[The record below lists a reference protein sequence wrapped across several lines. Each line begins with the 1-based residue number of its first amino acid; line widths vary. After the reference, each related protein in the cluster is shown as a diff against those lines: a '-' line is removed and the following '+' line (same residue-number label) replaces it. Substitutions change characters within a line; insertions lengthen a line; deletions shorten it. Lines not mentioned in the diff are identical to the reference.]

1 MLFEGKLKVGDLV
14 QVRELDSDPT
24 FSAQKLGVGLVV
36 EVETDSTQPR
46 RYPIIQVR
54 FLKTEEVM
62 RFIEKDLLIINE
74 A

>member
-14 QVRELDSDPT
+14 QVRELDSDPA

-36 EVETDSTQPR
+36 EVETDLTQPR